1 MVWDN
6 INDDDYQASSETCG
20 DCGKDLQCYLYGD
33 QIDGSL
39 LCRKCMERR
48 FKDEI

>member
-6 INDDDYQASSETCG
+6 VNDDDYRASSETCG
-20 DCGKDLQCYLYGD
+20 DCGKDLQCYFYVD
-33 QIDGSL
+33 QIEGSL

-48 FKDEI
+48 LNDDT

>member
-6 INDDDYQASSETCG
+6 VNDDDYGASSETCG
-20 DCGKDLQCYLYGD
+20 DCGKDLQCYFYGD
-33 QIDGSL
+33 QIEGSL

-48 FKDEI
+48 LNDAA